1 MHQAVFTV
9 AFVWMTGLVAFL
21 VWGLTRAR
29 TVMTRI
35 LILDV
40 LTLMLTALLI
50 LYADATRQSYY
61 LDAAIALALLSFI
74 GTIAAARFQSERR
87 LF

>member
-1 MHQAVFTV
+1 
-9 AFVWMTGLVAFL
+9 MTGLVAFL
-21 VWGLTRAR
+21 VWALTRAR
-29 TVMTRI
+29 SVMTRI

-50 LYADATRQSYY
+50 LYADATRQPYY

-74 GTIAAARFQSERR
+74 STIAAARFQSERR